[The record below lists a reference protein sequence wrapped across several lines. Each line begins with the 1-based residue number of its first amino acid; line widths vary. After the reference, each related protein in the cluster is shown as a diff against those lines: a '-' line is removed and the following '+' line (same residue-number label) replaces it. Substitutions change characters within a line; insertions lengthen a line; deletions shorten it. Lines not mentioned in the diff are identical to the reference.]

1 MESVDEEVRKIQVT
15 GKSTFIVSLPKK
27 WATEL
32 KIKAGDRVLLKK
44 QEDSS
49 LVIFP
54 PGLKKPK
61 EPVEAT
67 VRISSKDDPSSVYRK
82 IVSLYLTGYNTIHV
96 VATDDKL
103 PPPQR
108 EVIKRLVREK
118 LIGTEVV
125 VDSMN
130 EMTLQVLLKYPELS
144 VKGAMRRMSIVASSM
159 HKDAISALEGFNK
172 ELAESVIK
180 TDDDVDRFNMY
191 LIRGLKV
198 AAENPRLLK
207 EIGLSDPSGCLGYRL
222 ATKSVERV
230 GDHAAYI
237 AEKVKKLKKPVD
249 KELLKKISAMG
260 TLSSSLFEESISA
273 LFKEDYNL
281 AEKVIR
287 KKEKIESLEDEVI
300 KCILEKGFHED
311 MINLRLI
318 SESLRRIAGYSV
330 DIAEVVL
337 NLTAPTSM

>member
-1 MESVDEEVRKIQVT
+1 
-15 GKSTFIVSLPKK
+15 
-27 WATEL
+27 
-32 KIKAGDRVLLKK
+32 
-44 QEDSS
+44 
-49 LVIFP
+49 
-54 PGLKKPK
+54 
-61 EPVEAT
+61 
-67 VRISSKDDPSSVYRK
+67 
-82 IVSLYLTGYNTIHV
+82 
-96 VATDDKL
+96 
-103 PPPQR
+103 
-108 EVIKRLVREK
+108 
-118 LIGTEVV
+118 
-125 VDSMN
+125 
-130 EMTLQVLLKYPELS
+130 
-144 VKGAMRRMSIVASSM
+144 
-159 HKDAISALEGFNK
+159 
-172 ELAESVIK
+172 
-180 TDDDVDRFNMY
+180 MY

-281 AEKVIR
+281 AEKVIQ
-287 KKEKIESLEDEVI
+287 KKENIESLEDEVI

-318 SESLRRIAGYSV
+318 SESLRRIAGYSA

-337 NLTAPTSM
+337 NLTASASM